1 MKIKRDHKEGC
12 SCAICKWRDSG
23 LSQDEAMAKYADWED
38 EQLKKHGWIVH
49 FIGSDDPATP
59 TGVNYHTHGLTD
71 AFNHLDLQVVISL
84 GQNTAHG
91 IFKSAIDQIKE
102 GRKFAHG
109 DVVDRIVKGY
119 NVKFVTA
126 TEGGRNLL
134 RIILPDQNGS
144 LDYADMEV
152 GMREQYDDL
161 EE

>member
-1 MKIKRDHKEGC
+1 MKRDHKIGC
-12 SCAICKWRDSG
+12 PCAICLWRAKG
-23 LSQDEAMAKYADWED
+23 LTEEEAVKRYNEWEND
-38 EQLKKHGWIVH
+38 QMKQHGWIVH
-49 FIGSDDPATP
+49 FIGSDDPSTP

-71 AFNHLDLQVVISL
+71 TFDHLDLQIVVSL

-91 IFKSAIDQIKE
+91 IFLSALDCIKE